1 MFPRPPLLPLH
12 FLYGGITER
21 APLLLQVDTWHRR
34 QIIRISSTLHA
45 QLGVVGGGQ
54 ADPSAPY
61 QGTTFFISER
71 NASDVTCLLAAVSL
85 SYKTQSGF
93 LPINQVRACGHD
105 ALFA

>member
-1 MFPRPPLLPLH
+1 M
-12 FLYGGITER
+12 
-21 APLLLQVDTWHRR
+21 A
-34 QIIRISSTLHA
+34 STPDNTDIVHTSCTA
-45 QLGVVGGGQ
+45 WGSGGQ